1 MLKKYSKVAPV
12 AESKIGPSIET
23 LKFIINYS
31 RAIEAKKIGK
41 QKVLFQLN

>member
-31 RAIEAKKIGK
+31 RAIEAKKNRK
-41 QKVLFQLN
+41 AESAVPT

>member
-1 MLKKYSKVAPV
+1 MLKKYPKVAPV
-12 AESKIGPSIET
+12 AESKIGPSIEA

-31 RAIEAKKIGK
+31 KALEAKKIGK